1 MSRRPIG
8 GARGSG
14 SSRAHTVSR
23 SMTLALLCA
32 ALGGCGHGS
41 SSNEGS
47 TKSAQTTVD
56 VAAIQPAIPRL
67 RALHAIYGH
76 TFILEDSHLSALV
89 TGLAE
94 HDLDG
99 LPDTAS
105 EQRAAIIQWRTGLA
119 VLARRAHFK
128 LPADLQVA
136 GRGEIRPSPDGS

>member
-56 VAAIQPAIPRL
+56 VAAIQPATPQL
-67 RALHAIYGH
+67 RALHAIYAH
-76 TFILEDSHLSALV
+76 TFILEDSYLSALV
-89 TGLAE
+89 
-94 HDLDG
+94 
-99 LPDTAS
+99 
-105 EQRAAIIQWRTGLA
+105 TGLA